1 VTQNWEAPLARLR
14 AKQTELSKLMP
25 YRDTC
30 LIPLPGAPEVTI
42 TKVEATLGSPLP
54 DSYRSFVKR
63 YNGWPRFFEGASLL
77 GTRDLGK
84 VDDLRLARAI
94 FHAAASPSE
103 GAPPPSYRSAGRR
116 LLVFGTDRQG
126 TTLFAFDLE
135 DPSLFKDPPV
145 IAWVSELGLRYPTF
159 ADFLT
164 GLADMCESE
173 LANAQELGGK
183 GPASGV
189 DRSSDLLDQAD
200 RLFWT
205 ASSSGS
211 GHQAFGR

>member
-1 VTQNWEAPLARLR
+1 
-14 AKQTELSKLMP
+14 MP

-54 DSYRSFVKR
+54 DSYRSFIKR

-94 FHAAASPSE
+94 FQAAASPAE
-103 GAPPPSYRSAGRR
+103 GAPPPSHRSAGRR

-135 DPSLFKDPPV
+135 DPSLFRDPPV

-164 GLADMCESE
+164 GLADMCEAELTSVRDQGDKTPTGGSE
-173 LANAQELGGK
+173 RK
-183 GPASGV
+183 AS
-189 DRSSDLLDQAD
+189 LLDQAD
-200 RLFWT
+200 RLFWGR
-205 ASSSGS
+205 SSSRTGQ
-211 GHQAFGR
+211 QAFGR